1 MSNCDKENSISHFAY
16 ISDRARRIT
25 EALYRVTDLFSDE
38 EPVKWLLR
46 NDAVKIFSRLSALED
61 NVLSARVKD
70 IEGVSQVIGRI
81 LQSLEL
87 ASSGAFIS
95 HINFEVLKREYSA
108 LKEFIGANTAV
119 LLPQPQVDLKD
130 ALSAPV
136 FAIGTADKPQITS
149 PYQPIVERSGASE
162 ESVKILNKNAK
173 DAAVK
178 SEAFFEE
185 QGLSEKTVS
194 GSENVKDIPV
204 KKIATPVSS
213 VMVREVK
220 KNADLGAI
228 DGENEARLARQKK
241 IMDFVKNNGWVGV
254 GDVSVVFA
262 KSISEKTIQRELM
275 AMADAGI
282 LRKAGDKRWRR
293 YACI

>member
-1 MSNCDKENSISHFAY
+1 MSNGEKENSISHFAY
-16 ISDRARRIT
+16 VSDRARRIT

-46 NDAVKIFSRLSALED
+46 NDAVKIFSRLSALGD
-61 NVLSARVKD
+61 NSLSVRVKD
-70 IEGVSQVIGRI
+70 IENASQVISRM
-81 LQSLEL
+81 LHSLEL

-95 HINFEVLKREYSA
+95 HINFEVLKREYAA
-108 LKEFIGANTAV
+108 LKEFLGANTEV

-130 ALSAPV
+130 ALPM
-136 FAIGTADKPQITS
+136 PQITS
-149 PYQPIVERSGASE
+149 PYQPLPIAECNIASE
-162 ESVKILNKNAK
+162 ESVKVLNKNVHEKATPQLEVF
-173 DAAVK
+173 DEDGTNPGK
-178 SEAFFEE
+178 SAP
-185 QGLSEKTVS
+185 LA
-194 GSENVKDIPV
+194 V
-204 KKIATPVSS
+204 KKITMEAAVAA
-213 VMVREVK
+213 VREPK
-220 KNADLGAI
+220 KITNIGIMEQD
-228 DGENEARLARQKK
+228 NEARLARQKK